1 MVKQPTKTIN
11 MIYKSTYIY
20 RHIRLDKNEP
30 FYIGIG
36 TDSKYQRAYSKQSRN
51 IFWNRVVSK
60 TDYEVE
66 ILLDNLTKDEAKIK
80 EIEFIA
86 LYGKK
91 IDKTGILTNISDGGD
106 GNSGSKHTEEAKL
119 KIGLSNKFK
128 DYSKFDRS
136 YMQTKEYKDKVSKIN
151 KGRKMPDSMR
161 EKTSERMKNRIV
173 SAKEKD
179 RLRTLMLGKKMSDET
194 KEKMK
199 LSGLKA
205 WEKRKNNNN
214 GQS

>member
-1 MVKQPTKTIN
+1 
-11 MIYKSTYIY
+11 MISKSTYIY

-106 GNSGSKHTEEAKL
+106 GNLGGKHTEEAKL

>member
-1 MVKQPTKTIN
+1 MVKQPTKTTN
-11 MIYKSTYIY
+11 MISKSTYIY

-106 GNSGSKHTEEAKL
+106 GNSGGKHTEEAKL

>member
-1 MVKQPTKTIN
+1 
-11 MIYKSTYIY
+11 MISNSTYIY

-51 IFWNRVVSK
+51 IFWNRIVQK
-60 TDYEVE
+60 TNYEVE
-66 ILLDNLTKDEAKIK
+66 ILLDNLTRDEAKIK

-106 GNSGSKHTEEAKL
+106 GNSGGKHTEEAKR
-119 KIGLSNKFK
+119 KIGESNKLK

-136 YMQTKEYKDKVSKIN
+136 YMQTKEYKDKISKIN

-161 EKTSERMKNRIV
+161 QKVSDRMKNRIV
-173 SAKEKD
+173 SEKEKN
-179 RLRTLMLGKKMSDET
+179 RLRSSMLGKKMSNET
-194 KEKMK
+194 KEKMR

-205 WEKRKNNNN
+205 WEKRKNINND
-214 GQS
+214 

>member
-1 MVKQPTKTIN
+1 M
-11 MIYKSTYIY
+11 STYVY

-36 TDSKYQRAYSKQSRN
+36 TDSKYQRAYSKHSRN

-60 TDYEVE
+60 TRYEVE
-66 ILLDNLTKDEAKIK
+66 ILLDNLTKKEAKLK

-106 GNSGSKHTEEAKL
+106 GNSGGKHTEEAKR
-119 KIGLSNKFK
+119 KIGEANKYK

-136 YMQTKEYKDKVSKIN
+136 YMQTKEYKEMVSKMN
-151 KGRKMPDSMR
+151 TGRKMPDSMR
-161 EKTSERMKNRIV
+161 EKTSERMKNRIL
-173 SAKEKD
+173 SFEQKE
-179 RLRTLMLGKKMSDET
+179 RLKKLRLGVKMSDET

-199 LSGLKA
+199 LSGIKA
-205 WEKRKNNNN
+205 WQKRKNNNN

>member
-1 MVKQPTKTIN
+1 

>member
-1 MVKQPTKTIN
+1 MVKQSTKTTN
-11 MIYKSTYIY
+11 MISNSTYIY

-51 IFWNRVVSK
+51 IFWNRIVSK

-66 ILLDNLTKDEAKIK
+66 ILLDNLTRDEAKIK

-106 GNSGSKHTEEAKL
+106 GNSGGKHTEEAKR
-119 KIGLSNKFK
+119 KIGESNKFK

-161 EKTSERMKNRIV
+161 QKVSDRMKNRIV
-173 SAKEKD
+173 SEKEKD
-179 RLRTLMLGKKMSDET
+179 RLRSSMLGKKMSNET
-194 KEKMK
+194 KEKMR

-205 WEKRKNNNN
+205 WEKRKNINND
-214 GQS
+214 

>member
-1 MVKQPTKTIN
+1 
-11 MIYKSTYIY
+11 MISNSTYIY

-106 GNSGSKHTEEAKL
+106 GNSGCKHTEEAKL

-161 EKTSERMKNRIV
+161 QKVSDRMKNRIV
-173 SAKEKD
+173 SEKEKD
-179 RLRTLMLGKKMSDET
+179 RLRSSMLGKKMSNET
-194 KEKMK
+194 KEKMR

-205 WEKRKNNNN
+205 WEKRKNINND
-214 GQS
+214 

>member
-1 MVKQPTKTIN
+1 MVKQSTKTTN
-11 MIYKSTYIY
+11 MISKSTYIY

-106 GNSGSKHTEEAKL
+106 GNSGGKHTEEAKL

>member
-1 MVKQPTKTIN
+1 MAYV
-11 MIYKSTYIY
+11 Y

-106 GNSGSKHTEEAKL
+106 GNSGGKHTEEAKL

>member
-1 MVKQPTKTIN
+1 
-11 MIYKSTYIY
+11 MISKSTYIY

-106 GNSGSKHTEEAKL
+106 GNSGGKHTEEAKR
-119 KIGLSNKFK
+119 KIGESNKFK

-136 YMQTKEYKDKVSKIN
+136 YMQTKEYKEKISKIN
-151 KGRKMPDSMR
+151 KGKKKSQEFCR
-161 EKTSERMKNRIV
+161 KTSERMKNTTL
-173 SAKEKD
+173 SQEQKE
-179 RLRTLMLGKKMSDET
+179 RLKNLRLGVKMSN
-194 KEKMK
+194 EKKQKMR

-205 WEKRKNNNN
+205 WEKRKKNKN
-214 GQS
+214 GQSESN

>member
-1 MVKQPTKTIN
+1 
-11 MIYKSTYIY
+11 MISKSTYIY

-106 GNSGSKHTEEAKL
+106 GNSGGKHTEEAKL

>member
-1 MVKQPTKTIN
+1 MVKQHTKTTK
-11 MIYKSTYIY
+11 MISKSTYIY

-106 GNSGSKHTEEAKL
+106 GNSGGKHTEEAKL

>member
-1 MVKQPTKTIN
+1 MVKQHTKTTK
-11 MIYKSTYIY
+11 MISNSTYIY

-51 IFWNRVVSK
+51 IFWNRIVQK
-60 TDYEVE
+60 TNYEVE
-66 ILLDNLTKDEAKIK
+66 ILLDNLTRDEAKIK

-106 GNSGSKHTEEAKL
+106 GNSGGKHTEEAKR
-119 KIGLSNKFK
+119 KIGESNKLK

-136 YMQTKEYKDKVSKIN
+136 YMQTKEYKDKISKIN

-161 EKTSERMKNRIV
+161 QKVSDRMKNRIV
-173 SAKEKD
+173 SEKEKN
-179 RLRTLMLGKKMSDET
+179 RLRSSMLGKKMSNET
-194 KEKMK
+194 KEKMR

-205 WEKRKNNNN
+205 WEKRKNINND
-214 GQS
+214 

>member
-1 MVKQPTKTIN
+1 
-11 MIYKSTYIY
+11 MISKSTYIY

-106 GNSGSKHTEEAKL
+106 GNSGGKHTEEAKR
-119 KIGLSNKFK
+119 KIGEANKYK

-136 YMQTKEYKDKVSKIN
+136 YMQTKEYKEMVSKMN
-151 KGRKMPDSMR
+151 TGRKMPNSMR
-161 EKTSERMKNRIV
+161 EKTSERMKNRTL
-173 SAKEKD
+173 SFEQKERLKNL
-179 RLRTLMLGKKMSDET
+179 RLRVKMSDET
-194 KEKMK
+194 REKMK
-199 LSGLKA
+199 LSGIKA

>member
-1 MVKQPTKTIN
+1 
-11 MIYKSTYIY
+11 MISKSTYIY

-106 GNSGSKHTEEAKL
+106 GNSGCKHTEEAKL

>member
-1 MVKQPTKTIN
+1 
-11 MIYKSTYIY
+11 MISKSTYIY

-106 GNSGSKHTEEAKL
+106 GNSGGKHTEEAKR
-119 KIGLSNKFK
+119 KIGEANKYK

-136 YMQTKEYKDKVSKIN
+136 YMQTKEYKEMVSKMN
-151 KGRKMPDSMR
+151 TGRKMPDSMR
-161 EKTSERMKNRIV
+161 EKTSERMKNRTL
-173 SAKEKD
+173 SFEQKE
-179 RLRTLMLGKKMSDET
+179 RLKNLRLGVKMSDET
-194 KEKMK
+194 REKMK
-199 LSGLKA
+199 LSGIKA

>member
-1 MVKQPTKTIN
+1 M
-11 MIYKSTYIY
+11 STYVY

-36 TDSKYQRAYSKQSRN
+36 TDTKYQRAHSKHSRN
-51 IFWNRVVSK
+51 MFWNRVVAK

-66 ILLDNLTKDEAKIK
+66 ILFDNITKEEAKIK

-91 IDKTGILTNISDGGD
+91 INKTGILTNISDGGD
-106 GNSGSKHTEEAKL
+106 GNSGGKHTEEAKR
-119 KIGLSNKFK
+119 KIAESNKYK

-136 YMQTKEYKDKVSKIN
+136 FMQTKEYKEKVSKIH

-161 EKTSERMKNRIV
+161 KKVSERMKNRTL
-173 SAKEKD
+173 SLEQKE
-179 RLRTLMLGKKMSDET
+179 RLRNLRLGVKMSNET
-194 KEKMK
+194 REKMK
-199 LSGLKA
+199 LSGIKA
-205 WEKRKNNNN
+205 WQKRKNNNN